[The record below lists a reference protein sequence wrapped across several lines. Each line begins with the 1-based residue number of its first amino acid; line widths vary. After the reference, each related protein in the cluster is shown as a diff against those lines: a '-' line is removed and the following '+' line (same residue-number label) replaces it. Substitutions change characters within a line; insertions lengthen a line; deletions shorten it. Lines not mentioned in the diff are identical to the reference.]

1 MHISIFVKVVKTV
14 LERTSSGGFCSNDG
28 IAHMT
33 LPGLPF
39 GGVGKSECIYLM

>member
-1 MHISIFVKVVKTV
+1 MLTFFFKIVTTV

-28 IAHMT
+28 IVHMS

-39 GGVGKSECIYLM
+39 GGVGKCTSAHTV